1 MSTIKVTNLKN
12 ENFAGDQLY
21 FKSDGKIG
29 IGTADP
35 SHPLHVKSTTSDLL
49 QLDCNDA
56 GALGAHLKLNH
67 DSSSPAD
74 DDVVGAIE
82 FNGKDSNGNPTIYS
96 RIRGV
101 ALDVTDGSEDGALVF
116 GTRVDASFGER
127 MRINGGNVGIGTSSP
142 SEQLHINSAATTNG
156 LLISS
161 TNNNTRAMMELNG
174 KDSSGNQVELRL
186 GGFGDT
192 NRGEIYTVTN
202 HDVGFATN
210 NAAPQMVLKTSGNV
224 GIGTTSPNTSLE
236 IASTDAIIRLSDTN
250 TSAAANDLI
259 GELQFYSNDADG
271 AHIGGY
277 VKAIQD
283 PSDAYGRRTALL
295 LGTQTTDA
303 QANEKVRIDHLG
315 KVGIGTS
322 SPDYFCEIE
331 GSGGS
336 ESVSLGIT
344 NTGSDPAG
352 INLNSGHGNWSI
364 YNSKTVGDALE
375 FTDESASAIRMVID
389 NTGDVKINDGNLVI
403 GTAGHGIDF
412 SATSDA
418 GGSTSEL
425 LDDYEEGSWDP
436 AWSNSTGTGPT
447 GSYADVGT
455 YTKIGNIVHLTFS
468 ISADGNGLN
477 GATGNIGISGVP
489 FSAYS
494 PNAQGIRGAFG
505 VLGKGYGAPTDLR
518 YCSLRSTNAIRLML
532 SDHTDVQEDSTGIS
546 WSYNCNQISGSL
558 TYRIA

>member
-224 GIGTTSPNTSLE
+224 GIGTISP
-236 IASTDAIIRLSDTN
+236 
-250 TSAAANDLI
+250 
-259 GELQFYSNDADG
+259 
-271 AHIGGY
+271 
-277 VKAIQD
+277 
-283 PSDAYGRRTALL
+283 
-295 LGTQTTDA
+295 
-303 QANEKVRIDHLG
+303 
-315 KVGIGTS
+315 
-322 SPDYFCEIE
+322 
-331 GSGGS
+331 
-336 ESVSLGIT
+336 
-344 NTGSDPAG
+344 
-352 INLNSGHGNWSI
+352 
-364 YNSKTVGDALE
+364 
-375 FTDESASAIRMVID
+375 
-389 NTGDVKINDGNLVI
+389 
-403 GTAGHGIDF
+403 
-412 SATSDA
+412 
-418 GGSTSEL
+418 SEL
-425 LDDYEEGSWDP
+425 LDVEGTIECLNELRSKTGNDLNLNAGSDNRDIYLNVNDVSYVKLEGSTGLLRLKRGNNNTVDIDALKGSYWGY
-436 AWSNSTGTGPT
+436 STGTYAGTQVGKTGVATNATIFMGVDVTGNTNGSFTGDGREIVFRNNIKFIIPNAANDGYLNPITLNAGAATEGVPRFKQGLLFGTDTADINILDDYESGTWTPT
-447 GSYADVGT
+447 DGSGAS
-455 YTKIGNIVHLTFS
+455 LTFTNV
-468 ISADGNGLN
+468 NGWYVKVGDLVTM
-477 GATGNIGISGVP
+477 GARFTYPTTSNTNQNKIATFP
-489 FSAYS
+489 FSPGTNVFSIGGITVATLLD
-494 PNAQGIRGAFG
+494 PMGGQGNFSGLDQSGRLRTANNSIPYNDD
-505 VLGKGYGAPTDLR
+505 LSGKTVYLSLSFRTD
-518 YCSLRSTNAIRLML
+518 
-532 SDHTDVQEDSTGIS
+532 
-546 WSYNCNQISGSL
+546 
-558 TYRIA
+558 